1 MCRNLAI
8 FGQNLVEF
16 WVHKGTFW
24 LYHGVPLKF
33 FLRYVHKGTFWL
45 YHGVPLK
52 FSSVNKESSVLR

>member
-33 FLRYVHKGTFWL
+33 
-45 YHGVPLK
+45 
-52 FSSVNKESSVLR
+52 SSVNKESSVLR